1 MTPRFP
7 AHPERRPVVVTGAS
21 SGIGR
26 ATAEALAAQ
35 GHPVVIGAR
44 RLGEL
49 ETIAASIRA
58 DGGEAHALHL
68 DLADPDSVARFVDAA
83 LAAVGAVEVVVA
95 NAARNQV
102 GAILETPP
110 AELDAVLEVNVGGT
124 HRLVSALLPPMVE
137 RRRGD
142 VVVVTSDVVTNPRP
156 SMAAYVTSK
165 WGLEGYVRALQME
178 LEGSGVRVSIVRPGP
193 TLTEMGWDWDMTRTE
208 AALAEWGRWGLVR
221 HDSYMRPGAVARAV
235 AAVVSMPRGAQIT
248 SLEIHPEAPVRE
260 ED

>member
-1 MTPRFP
+1 MTSKFP
-7 AHPERRPVVVTGAS
+7 VHPERRPVVVTGAS
-21 SGIGR
+21 SGIGQ
-26 ATAEALAAQ
+26 ATAEALAAE

-49 ETIAASIRA
+49 QGIAESIRA
-58 DGGEAHALHL
+58 DGGEAHAFHL
-68 DLADPDSVARFVDAA
+68 DLADPDSVTRFVDAA
-83 LAAVGAVEVVVA
+83 LAAVGEVEVVVA

-110 AELDAVLEVNVGGT
+110 EELEAVLDVNVGGA
-124 HRLVSALLPPMVE
+124 HRLISALLPPMVE

-208 AALAEWGRWGLVR
+208 AALAEWARWGLVR
-221 HDSYMRPGAVARAV
+221 HDSYMRPSAVARAV
-235 AAVVSMPRGAQIT
+235 AAVVAMPRGAQIT

-260 ED
+260 DD

>member
-260 ED
+260 KD

>member
-1 MTPRFP
+1 MSSKFP
-7 AHPERRPVVVTGAS
+7 AHPERRAVVITGAS
-21 SGIGR
+21 SGIGQ
-26 ATAEALAAQ
+26 ATAEALAAE

-49 ETIAASIRA
+49 QGIAESIRA
-58 DGGEAHALHL
+58 DGGEAHPFHL
-68 DLADPDSVARFVDAA
+68 DLADPNSVARFVDAA
-83 LAAVGAVEVVVA
+83 HAAVGEVEVVIA

-110 AELDAVLEVNVGGT
+110 EELEAVLDVNVGGT
-124 HRLVSALLPPMVE
+124 HRLITELLPPMIE

-178 LEGSGVRVSIVRPGP
+178 LEGTGVRVSIVRPGP

-208 AALAEWGRWGLVR
+208 AALAEWERWGLVR
-221 HDSYMRPGAVARAV
+221 HSSYMRPSAVARAV
-235 AAVVSMPRGAQIT
+235 TAVVSMPRGAQIT

-260 ED
+260 DD

>member
-83 LAAVGAVEVVVA
+83 LAAVGEVEVVVA

>member
-1 MTPRFP
+1 MSSKFP
-7 AHPERRPVVVTGAS
+7 EHPARRAVVVTGAS
-21 SGIGR
+21 SGIGQ
-26 ATAEALAAQ
+26 ATAELLAAV

-49 ETIAASIRA
+49 QGIAESIRQ
-58 DGGEAHALHL
+58 DGGEAHAFHL
-68 DLADPDSVARFVDAA
+68 DLADPESILRFVDAA
-83 LAAVGAVEVVVA
+83 HTAVGEVEVIVA

-102 GAILETPP
+102 GSILETPP
-110 AELDAVLEVNVGGT
+110 EELEAVLDVNVGGT
-124 HRLVSALLPPMVE
+124 HRLVSELLPPMVQ

-178 LEGSGVRVSIVRPGP
+178 LEGSGVRISIVRPGP
-193 TLTEMGWDWDMTRTE
+193 TLTEMGWDWDMTRTQ
-208 AALAEWGRWGLVR
+208 AALDEWTRWGLVR
-221 HDSYMRPGAVARAV
+221 HDSYMRPSAVAQAV
-235 AAVVSMPRGAQIT
+235 AAVIAMPRGAQIT

-260 ED
+260 DD

>member
-1 MTPRFP
+1 MSARFP
-7 AHPERRPVVVTGAS
+7 EHPERRAAVVTGAS
-21 SGIGR
+21 SGIGQ
-26 ATAEALAAQ
+26 ATAELLAAR

-44 RLGEL
+44 RLDALQG
-49 ETIAASIRA
+49 IAESIRA
-58 DGGEAHALHL
+58 EGGEAHAFHL
-68 DLADPDSVARFVDAA
+68 DLGDADSVARFVDATQ
-83 LAAVGAVEVVVA
+83 AAVGEVEVIVA

-110 AELDAVLEVNVGGT
+110 EELEAVLDVNVGGA
-124 HRLVSALLPPMVE
+124 HRLVTALLPPMIE

-178 LEGSGVRVSIVRPGP
+178 LEGTGVRVGIVRPGP
-193 TLTEMGWDWDMTRTE
+193 TLTEMGWDWDMTRTQ
-208 AALAEWGRWGLVR
+208 AAMDEWSRWGLLR
-221 HDSYMRPGAVARAV
+221 HDSYMRPSAVAEAV
-235 AAVVSMPRGAQIT
+235 GAIVAMPRGAQIT
-248 SLEIHPEAPVRE
+248 ALEIHPEAPVRE